1 MPSDHPPGIRNRSQK
16 MPDATLQRIL
26 YVEDDPDIQAI
37 ARVALESV
45 GGFTV
50 ETCNSGHSAIAA
62 AAGFRPE
69 LLLID
74 VMMPDMDGPT
84 TLAALRD
91 LPGLTD
97 TPAIFI
103 TAKVQPDEIAQL
115 QNHGAVDIITKPFDP
130 MTLSDQIRRIWD
142 KLP

>member
-1 MPSDHPPGIRNRSQK
+1 MPQT
-16 MPDATLQRIL
+16 TLQRIL

-50 ETCNSGHSAIAA
+50 ETCNSGQIAVTNA
-62 AAGFRPE
+62 ADFRPE
-69 LLLID
+69 MLLID

-91 LPGLTD
+91 QPSLAD
-97 TPAIFI
+97 TPAVFI
-103 TAKVQPDEIAQL
+103 TAKVQPDEIEQL
-115 QNHGAVDIITKPFDP
+115 QNYGAVDIITKPFDP
-130 MTLSDQIRRIWD
+130 MTLSDQLRHIWAA
-142 KLP
+142 LP

>member
-1 MPSDHPPGIRNRSQK
+1 
-16 MPDATLQRIL
+16 
-26 YVEDDPDIQAI
+26 
-37 ARVALESV
+37 
-45 GGFTV
+45 
-50 ETCNSGHSAIAA
+50 HSAIAA